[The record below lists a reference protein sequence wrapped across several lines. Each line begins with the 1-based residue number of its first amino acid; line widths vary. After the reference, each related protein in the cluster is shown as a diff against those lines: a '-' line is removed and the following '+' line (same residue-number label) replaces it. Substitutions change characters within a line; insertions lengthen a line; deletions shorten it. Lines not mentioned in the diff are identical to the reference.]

1 MTDFW
6 DVDVLVLTLFPHPNQ
21 PLFHSLEK
29 KSDWTSGC
37 LPRFRQVVLSPQLGA
52 LAATLG
58 GWSGARVAE
67 DQLWLKPPG
76 AGPLL
81 GDGR

>member
-1 MTDFW
+1 M
-6 DVDVLVLTLFPHPNQ
+6 
-21 PLFHSLEK
+21 
-29 KSDWTSGC
+29 
-37 LPRFRQVVLSPQLGA
+37 LPQKNPGLRFREVVLSPQLGA

-81 GDGR
+81 GAYGDLGILACDMDGYLLMLQESR

>member
-1 MTDFW
+1 M
-6 DVDVLVLTLFPHPNQ
+6 
-21 PLFHSLEK
+21 
-29 KSDWTSGC
+29 
-37 LPRFRQVVLSPQLGA
+37 VLSPQLGA

-81 GDGR
+81 GEAGNLPVDASEIWKTRTSHLGCHKTLLDELWIFHVV